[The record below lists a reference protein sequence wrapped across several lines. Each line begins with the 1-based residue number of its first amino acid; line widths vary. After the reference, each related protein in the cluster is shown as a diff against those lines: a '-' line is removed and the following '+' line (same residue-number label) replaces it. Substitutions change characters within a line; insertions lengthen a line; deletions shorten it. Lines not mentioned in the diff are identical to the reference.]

1 MRVEASEHS
10 VAEVDVTVVAMGNT
24 TNIKAKIIVQT
35 IMYCSRWQYYSNVY
49 YVLVTV
55 KHELL
60 KYKLCY
66 LKTVIHQSHYN
77 IPAMECT
84 TTATKEHIFIIFVNG
99 F

>member
-1 MRVEASEHS
+1 MGASEHS

-24 TNIKAKIIVQT
+24 TNIKAKIIVQA

-60 KYKLCY
+60 KYKTVL
-66 LKTVIHQSHYN
+66 LKNSVT
-77 IPAMECT
+77 
-84 TTATKEHIFIIFVNG
+84 
-99 F
+99 